1 MQPFLNRA
9 DFCLVVLDHE
19 GSGQEER
26 PAHKVKEDLKQRLEK
41 SGWQDRAQVLVLT
54 PELETWVR
62 SDSPHVPDVLG
73 WAKRRPSLRQWLRDQ
88 GRWPESRPKPS
99 RPKECLEV
107 VLREVRVRRSSAIY
121 RQLAERVG
129 LERCQDPAFLE
140 FKQIVQRW
148 FPGNAPP

>member
-1 MQPFLNRA
+1 M
-9 DFCLVVLDHE
+9 LDHE

-54 PELETWVR
+54 PELETWVW